1 MIAAIEYIRQQQQH
15 ERQLVTDVQ
24 RLQSEREYAR
34 EAVKENDLLKTEVQ
48 VMHQALKRLNPG
60 DNHVYGQFTQQ
71 LQHQNQ
77 PNGSN
82 GLNLPP
88 INPPGSRHESS
99 GFGGAGGPPAAMQ
112 GVEYGNYGLAR

>member
-1 MIAAIEYIRQQQQH
+1 MQN
-15 ERQLVTDVQ
+15 
-24 RLQSEREYAR
+24 EREYTR
-34 EAVKENDLLKTEVQ
+34 EAVKENELLKTEVQ
-48 VMHQALKRLNPG
+48 VMHQALKRLNPS

-71 LQHQNQ
+71 LQNQNQNQAQ
-77 PNGSN
+77 PNGSS

-99 GFGGAGGPPAAMQ
+99 GFDRAGGPPAAMQ